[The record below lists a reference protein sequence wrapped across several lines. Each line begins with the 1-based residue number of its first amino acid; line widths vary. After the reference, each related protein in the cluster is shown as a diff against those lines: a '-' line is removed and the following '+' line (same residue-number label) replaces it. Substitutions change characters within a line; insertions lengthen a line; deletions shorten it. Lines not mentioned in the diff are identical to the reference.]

1 MYSIVIKDGLCY
13 IGGEFVRANIGIK
26 GNRIAKISRKDLKG
40 EIEFKADIT
49 IPAFFN
55 GHTHAAMVL
64 FRGIAE
70 DMDLNSWL
78 KNVWKLEKKL
88 SGNDVYW
95 GTMLAA
101 VEMIKSG
108 IACFSDLYIFMDDVA
123 KAVGE
128 TGMRAVLC
136 YGMADRGD
144 EERAKKELKIG
155 EEFVRNWNNSFN
167 GRIKAVFGP
176 HAPYTCS
183 PEFLKT
189 VKKKA
194 DEMKTKIHI
203 HVSETKWEVE
213 EILKRYG
220 KTPVR
225 FLNEIGFL
233 DENVVI
239 AHAVWLD
246 DEEIEILKKRGV
258 SVVHNPVSN
267 LKLVAGI
274 ARVKEMI
281 EMEINVCLGTDG
293 AASNNTYNMFQEMK
307 FASLCQKIKYMR
319 ADAIKAEDVFKMA
332 TVNGYKAYSL
342 DGGEIKEGALAD
354 IAILER
360 SEKFYPSYNPLH
372 SIVYS
377 ASGEEVRHLII
388 DGNIVM
394 EDRVILTVDEEK
406 VKDKVEKLSSKFH

>member
-1 MYSIVIKDGLCY
+1 M
-13 IGGEFVRANIGIK
+13 
-26 GNRIAKISRKDLKG
+26 
-40 EIEFKADIT
+40 
-49 IPAFFN
+49 
-55 GHTHAAMVL
+55 
-64 FRGIAE
+64 
-70 DMDLNSWL
+70 
-78 KNVWKLEKKL
+78 
-88 SGNDVYW
+88 
-95 GTMLAA
+95 
-101 VEMIKSG
+101 
-108 IACFSDLYIFMDDVA
+108 
-123 KAVGE
+123 
-128 TGMRAVLC
+128 
-136 YGMADRGD
+136 
-144 EERAKKELKIG
+144 
-155 EEFVRNWNNSFN
+155 
-167 GRIKAVFGP
+167 
-176 HAPYTCS
+176 
-183 PEFLKT
+183 FLKQNG
-189 VKKKA
+189 K
-194 DEMKTKIHI
+194 
-203 HVSETKWEVE
+203 VE

>member
-1 MYSIVIKDGLCY
+1 MYSIVIKSGLCY
-13 IGGEFVRANIGIK
+13 IEGEFVQANIGIE
-26 GNRIAKISRKDLKG
+26 GNRITKISKEDLKG
-40 EIEFKADIT
+40 EIEFKADVV

-70 DMDLNSWL
+70 DLELNSWL
-78 KNVWKLEKKL
+78 KNVWRLEKKL
-88 SGNDVYW
+88 NGNDVYW

-144 EERAKKELKIG
+144 EERARKELKTG
-155 EEFVRNWNNSFN
+155 EEFIRNWNNTFN

-183 PEFLKT
+183 PEFLKM

-225 FLNEIGFL
+225 LLDEIGFL

-246 DEEIEILKKRGV
+246 DEEIEILKKRGI
-258 SVVHNPVSN
+258 SVVHNPISN
-267 LKLVAGI
+267 LKLVSGI
-274 ARVKEMI
+274 ARIREMI
-281 EMEINVCLGTDG
+281 ERGINVCLGTDG

-319 ADAIKAEDVFKMA
+319 ADAVKAEDVFKMA
-332 TVNGYKAYSL
+332 TVNGYRAYGL
-342 DGGEIKEGALAD
+342 DGGEIREGALAD
-354 IAILER
+354 IAILEK
-360 SEKFYPSYNPLH
+360 SEKFYPAFSPLY

-388 DGNIVM
+388 DGEVVM
-394 EDRVILTVDEEK
+394 EDRVILSADEEK
-406 VKDKVEKLSSKFH
+406 VKDKVEKLAEKLK